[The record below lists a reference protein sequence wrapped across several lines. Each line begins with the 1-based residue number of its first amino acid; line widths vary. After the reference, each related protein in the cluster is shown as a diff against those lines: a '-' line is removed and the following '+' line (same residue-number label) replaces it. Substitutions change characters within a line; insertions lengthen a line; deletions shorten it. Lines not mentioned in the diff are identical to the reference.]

1 MEARDFGR
9 VRLHREEE
17 TPQRS
22 AEYGT
27 FLTDAFGVRHLRK
40 EILYDKN
47 TFRLPR
53 QHLTKWSKTQYLCG
67 IAATGAGLLSTFYQ
81 H

>member
-1 MEARDFGR
+1 MIAYKQFRIVEPEKWLKIKVYEGLQRDDQDF
-9 VRLHREEE
+9 V
-17 TPQRS
+17 
-22 AEYGT
+22 Y
-27 FLTDAFGVRHLRK
+27 
-40 EILYDKN
+40 
-47 TFRLPR
+47 LPR